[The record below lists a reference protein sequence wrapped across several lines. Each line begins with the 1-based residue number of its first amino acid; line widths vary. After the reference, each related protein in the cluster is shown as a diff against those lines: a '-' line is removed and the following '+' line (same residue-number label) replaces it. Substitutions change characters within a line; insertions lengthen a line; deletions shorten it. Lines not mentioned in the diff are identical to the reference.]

1 MEYFVGCLTTLIT
14 VFVINKAIKKNI
26 NLNTNSVRY
35 TQASIFS
42 LINPFYE
49 SLTMFVPAPKTQ
61 ASKFTES
68 QSLRVLFLND
78 KAYWIN
84 SNKLYEADV
93 FYNGQVDESSTKEV
107 DTMGMDDVQLKK
119 TIFIVEKLREGLDN
133 DFGYPG
139 NKNF

>member
-1 MEYFVGCLTTLIT
+1 MEYFVGCLATLIT
-14 VFVINKAIKKNI
+14 VFVINKTIKKNV
-26 NLNTNSVRY
+26 NLNINSIRH

-42 LINPFYE
+42 LISPFYE
-49 SLTMFVPAPKTQ
+49 NLIMFVPAAKTQ

-68 QSLRVLFLND
+68 RSLRVLFLND

-93 FYNGQVDESSTKEV
+93 FHNGQVDESSTKEV
-107 DTMGMDDVQLKK
+107 DTMGMDDVQLKN

-139 NKNF
+139 NKNI